1 MSTFNKYVYRTLH
14 LMKSVLASFLF
25 FVLMSGNFAGIC
37 QGRIDDYRT
46 AERNSA
52 LLKKALFNTPN
63 TFQWIPG
70 THKMW
75 YVNNSRNGKV
85 FMLADVDKQK
95 HQPAFDHS
103 RVAESLSVVMKTK
116 IDGTLL
122 PFNWI
127 EFTENESS
135 ITVQIDTATVR
146 CSLKNYKCQI
156 AAIKT
161 ESAETD
167 YYWANAFNEKGNAP
181 VISPDGN
188 NTAFIRNNN
197 VFIRTRNSNEE
208 YQLSYDGSTGIYYSS
223 YMFWSPDSKML
234 VAYKVDPAQ
243 KRIVNLIE
251 SSPSDQLQPKLHER
265 EYLKPGDKVAR
276 RFPQLFLIDEKKQL
290 SIDESSLSN
299 QYYLHEIR
307 WSKDSRFFTFEW
319 NERGH
324 QNYKIIRVDCP
335 DGKVTTVVHEKSDTF
350 IDYSGKRYRYD
361 VNDKEIIWASERS
374 GWNHLYLYDLETG
387 NVKNPI
393 TSGNWVV
400 RKVIKV
406 DEKKRRIIFS
416 AAGIYPNQDPYLTHY
431 CMVNFDGSGFTSLTS
446 SNANHALSFSDD
458 DEYFVDTYSRIDL
471 APKSEIYQTNSLKKI
486 MSVQLAD
493 TTMLYDNGWRVP
505 EVFTST
511 GRDNETNIWGIVVRP
526 SNFDPS
532 KKYPV
537 IEMVYAG
544 PQSFYVPKT
553 YRGNYDELYAL
564 ADLGFI
570 VVQVDGMGTS
580 GRSKKF
586 HDICYKNLKDGGFPD
601 RINWIKALGKKY
613 PYIDTQRVG
622 IFGGSAGGQNAAA
635 ALLHHS
641 DSYSVAVASC
651 GSHDNRIDKIW
662 WNEQWMGYP
671 VGPHYAESS
680 NIVHAHKLNGKLM
693 LIVGELDD
701 NVDPASTYQLA
712 DALIKSKKDFELVVL
727 PGVGHTGGGE
737 FGNRK
742 RRDFFVKHLLNVSPP
757 SWEEIYSTE
766 AMVRN

>member
-1 MSTFNKYVYRTLH
+1 
-14 LMKSVLASFLF
+14 MKSVIVSFVF
-25 FVLMSGNFAGIC
+25 YVLICINFAGIC
-37 QGRIDDYRT
+37 QGRVDDYRS
-46 AERNSA
+46 AEKNLV
-52 LLKKALFNTPN
+52 LLKKAIFNTP
-63 TFQWIPG
+63 TSFQWIAG
-70 THKMW
+70 THEMW
-75 YVNNSRNGKV
+75 YVNNSRKGKV
-85 FMLADVDKQK
+85 FMLVNADKQK

-103 RVAESLSVVMKTK
+103 RMAKSLSKVMKTD
-116 IDGTLL
+116 IDETSL

-127 EFTENESS
+127 QFTADQDS
-135 ITVQIDTATVR
+135 IEVQIDTATIM
-146 CSLKNYKCQI
+146 CNLKNYKCQI
-156 AAIKT
+156 TAVKN
-161 ESAETD
+161 EDPGSD
-167 YYWANAFNEKGNAP
+167 YYWANAFNEMGNAP

-188 NTAFIRNNN
+188 YTAFIRDHN
-197 VFIRTRNSNEE
+197 VFIRTENSNEE
-208 YQLSYDGSTGIYYSS
+208 YQLSHDGSTGIYYSS

-243 KRIVNLIE
+243 KRILNLIE
-251 SSPSDQLQPKLHER
+251 SSPASQLQPKLHER

-276 RFPQLFLIDEKKQL
+276 RFPQLFLIDEKKHVT
-290 SIDESSLSN
+290 IDGTPLMN
-299 QYYLHEIR
+299 QYSLHEIR

-335 DGKVTTVVHEKSDTF
+335 DGKVTTVVHEKSETF

-361 VNDKEIIWASERS
+361 VNDKEVIWASERS

-387 NVKNPI
+387 SVKNPI
-393 TSGNWVV
+393 TSGSWVV
-400 RKVIKV
+400 RDVIKV
-406 DEKKRRIIFS
+406 DEKKRRIIFT
-416 AAGIYPNQDPYLTHY
+416 AAGIYPNQDPYLMHY
-431 CMVNFDGSGFTSLTS
+431 CMVNFDGGGFTRLTS
-446 SNANHALSFSDD
+446 SNADHALSFSDD

-471 APKSEIYQTNSLKKI
+471 APRSEIYQTSSLKPI
-486 MSVQLAD
+486 MKVQQAD

-511 GRDNETNIWGIVVRP
+511 GRDNETKIWGIVIHP
-526 SNFDPS
+526 SNFDAQ

-544 PQSFYVPKT
+544 PQSFYVPKR
-553 YRGNYDELYAL
+553 YRGYYDELRAL

-601 RINWIKALGKKY
+601 RIRWIKALGEKY

-641 DSYSVAVASC
+641 DFYSVAVASC

-671 VGPHYAESS
+671 VGPHYAASS
-680 NIVHAHKLNGKLM
+680 NVVHANKLNGKLM

-712 DALIKSKKDFELVVL
+712 DALIKSKKDFELIVL
-727 PGVGHTGGGE
+727 PGVSHTGGGE

-742 RRDFFVKHLLNVSPP
+742 RRDFFVKHLLNVTPP
-757 SWEEIYSTE
+757 SWDEIYSAKEVANNDTSP
-766 AMVRN
+766 R